1 MKTIKRA
8 IKYIARKRG
17 KTLILFLLLLV
28 LGMLIL
34 LGLSVKKASDL
45 SQEKLRKSL
54 GGKFSID
61 INYSEDNP
69 YYHEEKVEGGMIVY
83 SDKQINME
91 MVERIMDLP
100 GIDTCDASTDTL
112 TVIDNMKFFPGNIP
126 VDEEFAHTMKIVG
139 AYSTDTNKEFMSGKV
154 KLVEGRHIESSKDKH
169 KIIISKDLADLNK
182 LSVGDKV
189 MVKDFETEIVGLFE
203 PKEIESV
210 DKLIT
215 SYDKI
220 QNRIFSDIQTV
231 VDSENSK
238 YLTGFTNIQVQ
249 VADPENMKKIVNK
262 VKKINEFEWDK
273 KAFTV
278 NVSNETFENAKGSL
292 DKVGKITDI
301 FLLAVFIVSVLI
313 LSLVLTMWNKG
324 RIHETGIYM
333 ALGMRKL
340 KIVYQ
345 YLAEVIIVGIF
356 AFFVAY
362 FPSYAISNQLETYL
376 VQQDDRPEMAEQQ
389 AGAVVGEEET
399 EDIPIE
405 KMDIQIGFIEVL
417 EVCGIGMVVI
427 LLATGISTIYIL
439 RMQPREILTKMS

>member
-278 NVSNETFENAKGSL
+278 NVSNETFENAKESL

-301 FLLAVFIVSVLI
+301 FLVAVFIVSVLI

>member
-231 VDSENSK
+231 VD
-238 YLTGFTNIQVQ
+238 
-249 VADPENMKKIVNK
+249 
-262 VKKINEFEWDK
+262 
-273 KAFTV
+273 
-278 NVSNETFENAKGSL
+278 
-292 DKVGKITDI
+292 
-301 FLLAVFIVSVLI
+301 
-313 LSLVLTMWNKG
+313 
-324 RIHETGIYM
+324 
-333 ALGMRKL
+333 
-340 KIVYQ
+340 
-345 YLAEVIIVGIF
+345 
-356 AFFVAY
+356 
-362 FPSYAISNQLETYL
+362 
-376 VQQDDRPEMAEQQ
+376 
-389 AGAVVGEEET
+389 
-399 EDIPIE
+399 
-405 KMDIQIGFIEVL
+405 
-417 EVCGIGMVVI
+417 
-427 LLATGISTIYIL
+427 
-439 RMQPREILTKMS
+439 

>member
-8 IKYIARKRG
+8 IKYIERKRG

-91 MVERIMDLP
+91 MVERIKDLP
-100 GIDTCDASTDTL
+100 GIETCDASTDTL

-126 VDEEFAHTMKIVG
+126 VDEEFARTMKIVG

-154 KLVEGRHIESSKDKH
+154 KLVEGRPIESSKDKH

-249 VADPENMKKIVNK
+249 VADPENMKEIVNE
-262 VKKINEFEWDK
+262 VKKSMNL
-273 KAFTV
+273 
-278 NVSNETFENAKGSL
+278 N
-292 DKVGKITDI
+292 
-301 FLLAVFIVSVLI
+301 
-313 LSLVLTMWNKG
+313 
-324 RIHETGIYM
+324 GI
-333 ALGMRKL
+333 RKPL
-340 KIVYQ
+340 
-345 YLAEVIIVGIF
+345 
-356 AFFVAY
+356 
-362 FPSYAISNQLETYL
+362 
-376 VQQDDRPEMAEQQ
+376 
-389 AGAVVGEEET
+389 
-399 EDIPIE
+399 
-405 KMDIQIGFIEVL
+405 
-417 EVCGIGMVVI
+417 
-427 LLATGISTIYIL
+427 
-439 RMQPREILTKMS
+439 